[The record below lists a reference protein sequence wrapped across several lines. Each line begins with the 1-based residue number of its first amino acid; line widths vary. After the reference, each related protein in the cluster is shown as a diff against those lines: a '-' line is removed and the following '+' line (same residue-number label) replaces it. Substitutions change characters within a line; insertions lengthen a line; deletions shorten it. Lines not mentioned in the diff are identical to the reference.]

1 MPALNRLSMS
11 SVLLS
16 AALLVLGGSEAS
28 AQTSVYKALSGKCR
42 VANSFG
48 GAGPLAAGVD
58 RNINVTNTASYAA
71 QGGTGNTSLGNS
83 STGCGIP
90 ASVTALVI
98 STSVVP
104 RGTAGTLKVFE
115 AGKAAADGNTV
126 AFNAVDAVTNDMI
139 VPTRTTDTTAEITI
153 NSSKATD
160 YILDVVGYFIPTP
173 KSLVA
178 YQGGNASTNL
188 VQSAPVVLRSVTL
201 VPPGPGFVV
210 AVANTNIIWDTPSA
224 GAEVACSVDTTT
236 SGNGSFNQ
244 YAKASKVAGLE
255 SDADSIG
262 TVRHFQVTA
271 AGAFTAHLVCT
282 QLGLAG
288 GAVSL
293 YPQLSLTFVPD

>member
-139 VPTRTTDTTAEITI
+139 VPARTTDTTAEITL

-160 YILDVVGYFIPTP
+160 YILDVVGYFVPAALQCTELT
-173 KSLVA
+173 SFDVGVS
-178 YQGGNASTNL
+178 GGN
-188 VQSAPVVLRSVTL
+188 SAQ
-201 VPPGPGFVV
+201 
-210 AVANTNIIWDTPSA
+210 AVAPACAPGYLSMSTGCHSLDNNVYFTKFTQGICTGKNLSS
-224 GAEVACSVDTTT
+224 VAS
-236 SGNGSFNQ
+236 SF
-244 YAKASKVAGLE
+244 YA
-255 SDADSIG
+255 IH
-262 TVRHFQVTA
+262 R
-271 AGAFTAHLVCT
+271 CCR
-282 QLGLAG
+282 
-288 GAVSL
+288 
-293 YPQLSLTFVPD
+293 LSP